1 MEKKAMEMGSLEFAK
16 DKGFFYSYNVIFEL
30 DISEHAK
37 IVYLYLCRRADGSS
51 KTFPSYAT
59 MASACSMSR
68 STAIRA
74 MKELLLEGLL
84 LRKRQQNG
92 KEFTSNQYF
101 LYEAPDEEA
110 KKNNIAQLEQE
121 EWEREQERAKT
132 IKKSDVKKSST
143 KKSSIRKKKPGKN
156 FQKQI
161 AGTGVSFSI
170 PPVTLPG
177 QMELK
182 AAEEKTGFPKWYQ
195 SDTRGSPK

>member
-1 MEKKAMEMGSLEFAK
+1 METEKTTMEMGSLEFAR

-51 KTFPSYAT
+51 RTFPSYAT

-110 KKNNIAQLEQE
+110 KKNNIAQMEQE
-121 EWEREQERAKT
+121 ERERKQERAKT
-132 IKKSDVKKSST
+132 VKKITVKKSST
-143 KKSSIRKKKPGKN
+143 KKKKPVRN

-161 AGTGVSFSI
+161 AGTGLSFSL
-170 PPVTLPG
+170 PPITLPG

-182 AAEEKTGFPKWYQ
+182 SNVSEENNGFSKWCQ
-195 SDTRGSPK
+195 SDTRGSPE